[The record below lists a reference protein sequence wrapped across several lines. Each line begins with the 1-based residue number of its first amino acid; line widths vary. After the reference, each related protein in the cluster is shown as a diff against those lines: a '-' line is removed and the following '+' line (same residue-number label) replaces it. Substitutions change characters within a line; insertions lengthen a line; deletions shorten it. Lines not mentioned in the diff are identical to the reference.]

1 MEILNACFKEQ
12 SRKLVKNHPDK
23 TSSLLQKHNS
33 ERFNLL
39 RLARTSSVGPITFG
53 KLLKNFGS
61 ATKVIEYSND
71 HPELKSL
78 FKNNPLATPSKI
90 EQEIALTERHGGK
103 IVFVTE
109 ANYPKLLR
117 FIPDP
122 PPVITI
128 LGRFDLLN
136 QPAIAI
142 VGARHASTAGKKIA
156 ELFSSELG
164 KEGFVIVSGMARG
177 IDKSAHQAALEH
189 GTIAVIAGGVDHI
202 YPQENADLYHQIKE
216 HGVIMSEQP
225 WGIVPQA
232 GFFPRR
238 NRIISGLSLGVLVV
252 EAGEKSGSLIT
263 AKCALDQGREVFAV
277 PGSPLDS
284 RSYGAN
290 NLIRQG
296 AVLTQGIQDIIE
308 CLPEI
313 IKNPKTTTDVNK
325 PQFTKHPHQ
334 KIDYSKLADQ
344 RNISQFILEKLSPI
358 PILVDELANECQL
371 SLADLRVML
380 IELEV
385 AGKVQRHLGDKIS
398 LAL

>member
-1 MEILNACFKEQ
+1 M
-12 SRKLVKNHPDK
+12 
-23 TSSLLQKHNS
+23 
-33 ERFNLL
+33 
-39 RLARTSSVGPITFG
+39 
-53 KLLKNFGS
+53 
-61 ATKVIEYSND
+61 
-71 HPELKSL
+71 
-78 FKNNPLATPSKI
+78 
-90 EQEIALTERHGGK
+90 
-103 IVFVTE
+103 
-109 ANYPKLLR
+109 
-117 FIPDP
+117 
-122 PPVITI
+122 
-128 LGRFDLLN
+128 
-136 QPAIAI
+136 
-142 VGARHASTAGKKIA
+142 
-156 ELFSSELG
+156 
-164 KEGFVIVSGMARG
+164 
-177 IDKSAHQAALEH
+177 
-189 GTIAVIAGGVDHI
+189 
-202 YPQENADLYHQIKE
+202 
-216 HGVIMSEQP
+216 
-225 WGIVPQA
+225 
-232 GFFPRR
+232 
-238 NRIISGLSLGVLVV
+238 
-252 EAGEKSGSLIT
+252 
-263 AKCALDQGREVFAV
+263 
-277 PGSPLDS
+277 DS